1 MKLVRFGPRGQE
13 KPGIRAA
20 DGRIKDV
27 SAHVRDYDH
36 AFFAADGL
44 ARLRD
49 LAADAATLPDV
60 SADARLGPPVARPR
74 NVFAIGLNYSDHAK
88 ETGAA
93 IPSEPILFM
102 KATSAICGPHDPI
115 LIPRGSRKT
124 DWEVE
129 LGLVIGRDARSLPS
143 KEAARECV
151 AGFCVAN
158 DVSERAFQLER
169 GGQWSK
175 GKSCDSFLPLGPW
188 LVTADEVDD
197 PQRLDLRLEVNGVSR
212 QHGSTATMIFDVWQ
226 IVHYLSQFLTLEAG
240 DVVITGTPPGVG
252 MAMKPPV
259 YLAAGDV
266 VTLSIDGLGSQ
277 RSVCENAPIFDGS
290 ATAT

>member
-13 KPGIRAA
+13 KPGLVTA

-36 AFFAADGL
+36 AFFSGGGL
-44 ARLRD
+44 ESLRAVASKVD
-49 LAADAATLPDV
+49 SLPDAA
-60 SADARLGPPVARPR
+60 SGARLGAPVARPR

-102 KATSAICGPHDPI
+102 KSTGAVCGPHDPI
-115 LIPRGSRKT
+115 LIPRGSEKT

-129 LGLVIGRDARSLPS
+129 LGLVISRDARYLPS
-143 KEAARECV
+143 KEAARDHV

-175 GKSCDSFLPLGPW
+175 GKSCDNFLPLGPW
-188 LVTADEVDD
+188 LVTADEVTD
-197 PQRLDLRLEVNGVSR
+197 PQRLELTLEVNGVSR
-212 QHGSTATMIFDVWQ
+212 QKGTTSTMIFDVWH

-252 MAMKPPV
+252 MGIKPPTF
-259 YLAAGDV
+259 LNAGDL
-266 VTLSIDGLGSQ
+266 VTLAITGLGSQ
-277 RSVCENAPIFDGS
+277 RSACES
-290 ATAT
+290 A